1 MKFQKFTLLFL
12 LLFGLFV
19 NAQNT
24 DQIVGDY
31 LENNSK
37 KYQFSPEDVSDLYLD
52 SQHFSKSTK
61 VEHVYMQQRFEG
73 KAIYNAI
80 GSFALKDGEVVYA
93 SMNFENNLSDKIQ
106 TKNHS
111 LSAIEA
117 LQNAVSKLELNDLQQ
132 PNILEELNQNQY
144 LISKSNIAS
153 ELISAEL
160 VFQKTEDDK
169 LRIAWDLSIRL
180 KDGSHWWSLRIDAN
194 NGEVLDQNDRV
205 VNCNFEGAEFT
216 QSHNHNSENIS
227 YTSQNH
233 NSEVAFN
240 TAQYNVYPVPVE
252 SPNHGDRNLEIDP
265 ADPNTSPYG
274 WHDTDGVAGAEH
286 TITRGN
292 NVWAFEDR
300 AGVNQ
305 VGYSP
310 DGGANLNF
318 DYPLDFNQP
327 AALYEDAAITNLF
340 YWNNVMHDVW
350 ANYGFDEASGNFQET
365 NYSGNGLGE
374 DYVFAQAQDGGGVNN
389 ANFATGPDGSNPSMQ
404 MYLWTPPGGINPN
417 LNIEAPS
424 SEAGGYFGVEA
435 TFGPVLSSEA
445 ISAELILIE
454 DQNFGGNSDP
464 FDACDNL
471 INTAN
476 ISGKIAVIR
485 RGVCTFV
492 SKIEKAQTEG
502 ALAVIMV
509 NNSAFEDPFAMGGDG
524 FNINIPSVMVDN
536 DFGED
541 LISAL
546 NSGET
551 INANLANNGPY
562 FIDGD
567 FDNGV
572 ISHEYGHGISTRL
585 TGGRLDANC
594 LFNEE
599 QMGEGWSDWLGLV
612 VTIQPGDV
620 ATQGRGYGTFAVS
633 QSVTGSGIRPFRYS
647 TDFGVNNAT
656 FGLTNNGNL
665 TMPHGIGFVWA
676 TMLWDMTWALIDE
689 YGYDPDLY
697 NGDGGNN
704 IAMQL
709 VIDGMKL
716 QSCSPGFVD
725 GRDAILQADEL
736 ANDGENQCLIWEVF
750 SNRGLGWNADQG
762 DSTNR
767 FDQVEN
773 FDMPPNDVLNCN
785 LSDTNFE
792 SEKFEIYPNPAN
804 TYFEIQFGNIN
815 LKETSVEIYDMNG
828 RLVST
833 KNADQNQQVD
843 VSALSQ
849 GVYVVKIE
857 ANDKLFTEKLIIK

>member
-1 MKFQKFTLLFL
+1 MNIMKILPLFL
-12 LLFGLFV
+12 FFFGVLS
-19 NAQNT
+19 NAQNAKQT
-24 DQIVGDY
+24 VEDY
-31 LENNSK
+31 LENNSREYK
-37 KYQFSPEDVSDLYLD
+37 LSQDDITDLYID
-52 SQHFSKSTK
+52 SRHFSKSTN
-61 VEHVYMQQRFEG
+61 VEHVYVQQRFEG

-80 GSFALKDGEVVYA
+80 SSFALKEAKVVYA
-93 SMNFENNLSDKIQ
+93 SLNFENDLENRIQ

-117 LQNAVSKLELNDLQQ
+117 LQNAASKLNLNDLQQ
-132 PNILEELNQNQY
+132 PNIIEEINNNRF
-144 LISKSNIAS
+144 LISESNIAS
-153 ELISAEL
+153 EPISAEL
-160 VFQKTEDDK
+160 VFQNTEDDQ
-169 LRIAWDLSIRL
+169 LRVAWDLSIRL

-194 NGEVLDQNDRV
+194 NGEILDQNDRI
-205 VNCNFEGAEFT
+205 VNCDFEGGEFSNNHTHNSQNKNFESQNT
-216 QSHNHNSENIS
+216 QSQAS
-227 YTSQNH
+227 
-233 NSEVAFN
+233 N
-240 TAQYNVYPVPVE
+240 TPQYNVYPMPVE
-252 SPNHGDRNLEIDP
+252 SPNHGVRSLEIDP
-265 ADPNTSPYG
+265 ADSNASPFG

-300 AGVNQ
+300 AGINE

-310 DGGANLNF
+310 DGGTNLNF
-318 DYPLDFNQP
+318 DFSLDFDQP

-340 YWNNVMHDVW
+340 YWNNLMHDVW

-365 NYSGNGLGE
+365 NYSGEGLGE
-374 DYVFAQAQDGGGVNN
+374 DFVFAQAQDGGGVNN
-389 ANFATGPDGSNPSMQ
+389 ANFGTGPDGNSPSMQ
-404 MYLWTPPGGINPN
+404 MFLWTPPGNPNPN

-424 SEAGGYFGVEA
+424 SLVGGYFGVEA
-435 TFGPVLSSEA
+435 TFGPVLSGDA

-454 DQNFGGNSDP
+454 DQNFGGNTDP
-464 FDACDNL
+464 LDACDNL

-476 ISGKIAVIR
+476 INGKIAVIR
-485 RGVCTFV
+485 RGDCTFV
-492 SKIEKAQTEG
+492 SKIEKAQNEG

-509 NNSAFEDPFAMGGDG
+509 NNNAFEEPFGMGGDG
-524 FNINIPSVMVDN
+524 VNINIPSVMVEN

-541 LISAL
+541 LISDL

-551 INANLANNGPY
+551 ITANLANNGPY

-567 FDNGV
+567 FDNGI

-585 TGGRLDANC
+585 TGGRFDANC

-612 VTIQPGDV
+612 MTIQPNDV
-620 ATQGRGYGTFAVS
+620 ATQGRGYGTYAVS
-633 QSVTGSGIRPFRYS
+633 QSITGSGIRPFRYS

-709 VIDGMKL
+709 VIDGLKL
-716 QSCSPGFVD
+716 QSCNPGFVD

-750 SNRGLGWNADQG
+750 ANRGLGWGADQG

-773 FDMPPNDVLNCN
+773 FDLPPNDVLQCN
-785 LSDTNFE
+785 VSNTEFDN
-792 SEKFEIYPNPAN
+792 EKFEIYPNPATN
-804 TYFEIQFGNIN
+804 YFKIQFGNIN
-815 LKETSVEIYDMNG
+815 LKDTSVEIYDMNG
-828 RLVST
+828 RLIST
-833 KNADQNQQVD
+833 KKADQNYQVD
-843 VSALSQ
+843 VSTLSK

-857 ANDKLFTEKLIIK
+857 ANDKFHTEKLIIK